1 MMNALIPWIWA
12 AGVIHL
18 LIASVNFFLPREL
31 RYAENLP
38 RLPTLM
44 RQIYVVHSVYIVLV
58 LLGLAGVCLVFA
70 ADLAGASGLGRALS
84 GFMTVFWG
92 MRIGIQLLY
101 YDAAAKREHP
111 VLHAVFTTA
120 FAFLASVFAAATWGG
135 GR

>member
-1 MMNALIPWIWA
+1 MNTLIQV
-12 AGVIHL
+12 AGVVHL

-38 RLPTLM
+38 KLPTLM

-58 LLGLAGVCLVFA
+58 LLGLAGACLFFPGE
-70 ADLAGASGLGRALS
+70 LAGASRLGRALS
-84 GFMTVFWG
+84 GFMAAFWG
-92 MRIGIQLLY
+92 LRVPVQLLY

-111 VLHAVFTTA
+111 VVHAVFTAA
-120 FAFLASVFAAATWGG
+120 FAFLAVVFAVATLGG